1 MNKLQYI
8 HTMEHHSAIK
18 SNEVLIYTVTWINF
32 ENTPSE
38 SSQLKETSFYM
49 IPLT

>member
-18 SNEVLIYTVTWINF
+18 SNEVLIHATKW
-32 ENTPSE
+32 
-38 SSQLKETSFYM
+38 LSFKN
-49 IPLT
+49 IILNKI